1 MRARGY
7 GMAVAATAL
16 LTATMGVA
24 HADDKPSDREMRQ
37 ELDYLKAKMR
47 DFDAMAAR
55 IQQLE
60 TEMRTHAADAA
71 AAKEAAD
78 AAKKEADAAAD
89 STSNASK
96 VLDKLSQG
104 KLQIGHTNVS
114 LSGFIEANADHRQHN
129 ELSAAHG
136 SGLAT
141 PFPVQAQYHTDEF
154 RSNPPPTRFG
164 FSTISDNFEDVLI
177 KSKWEWDMSAGSN
190 AAGTANGSNW
200 IPRMRH
206 AMAEVDAVKSG
217 WHFVGGQT
225 YSLTVSSG
233 NAVGGDGSD
242 SPNLAWTLLPGT
254 EVTSAPDDGM
264 LAGDGAFRN
273 VQLRVVKEVADNMA
287 LAASIETNTMN
298 WSGYHGTA
306 ATSVGLNTTAAN
318 TVVLPVTSNASF
330 TSGTTPYVNF
340 GTMPEIIGKWG
351 YDPTT
356 NYHFETWGAFRQ
368 YKDVAGAA
376 AGLPD
381 VGSTYT
387 GGFGASTFIKVMP
400 TKLDL
405 HMGVGYGSIGDL
417 VDGAIPDATYSPTG
431 KVVPIMMRTVWGE
444 VTVHPNRNLDLLFQA
459 GMEEGEKAGVTGH
472 TTASAYGYGNPWGAG
487 DTGNAACMQPSTTSL
502 TATCKQDTK
511 LVWNVAFTPIWRVL
525 NNPAYGHVDFLPQ
538 VQYWRRTLFADQFG
552 YGPHASNWSIDF
564 AIRYFPF

>member
-1 MRARGY
+1 
-7 GMAVAATAL
+7 MASTAVL
-16 LTATMGVA
+16 LAVTAGVA
-24 HADDKPSDREMRQ
+24 QAADTAKDQQILQ
-37 ELDYLKAKMR
+37 ELSDLKAKMW

-60 TEMRTHAADAA
+60 TEMQANAAKAT
-71 AAKEAAD
+71 AAKEEAAS
-78 AAKKEADAAAD
+78 AKKEADDA
-89 STSNASK
+89 STTTAGASK
-96 VLDKLSQG
+96 VLDKLSRGQ
-104 KLQIGHTNVS
+104 LQIGHTNVNF
-114 LSGFIEANADHRQHN
+114 SGFIEANANHRQHN
-129 ELSAAHG
+129 ELSSAHG

-154 RSNPPPTRFG
+154 RSNPPPTRMGFG
-164 FSTISDNFEDVLI
+164 TTSDYFEDVRI

-206 AMAEVDAVKSG
+206 AMAEVDLASG

-242 SPNLAWTLLPGT
+242 SPNLAWSLLPGT
-254 EVTSAPDDGM
+254 ELTSAPDDGM

-273 VQLRVVKEVADNMA
+273 VQLRVVKELTSNMA
-287 LAASIETNTMN
+287 LAASVETNTLN
-298 WSGYHGTA
+298 WSGYHGSS
-306 ATSVGLNTTAAN
+306 SVSTGLNTTAAN
-318 TVVLPVTSNASF
+318 TVVVPVTSNASF
-330 TSGTTPYVNF
+330 TSGTTPYTAF
-340 GTMPEIIGKWG
+340 GTMPEIISKIG

-356 NYHFETWGAFRQ
+356 DYHFEAWGAFRQ

-376 AGLPD
+376 SNLPD

-387 GGFGASTFIKVMP
+387 GGMGASTFIKLIP
-400 TKLDL
+400 SKLDL
-405 HMGVGYGSIGDL
+405 HVGIGYGSIGSL
-417 VDGAIPDATYSPTG
+417 VDGAIPDVTYEASG
-431 KVVPIMMRTVWGE
+431 KPVAVFEKTLWGE

-459 GMEEGEKAGVTGH
+459 GIEQGEKAGVSGNS
-472 TTASAYGYGNPWGAG
+472 TATAFGYGNPYGSG
-487 DTGNAACMQPSTTSL
+487 GSVGNIACMTPSTSSL

-511 LVWNVAFTPIWRVL
+511 TVWNVAFTPIWRIF
-525 NNPAYGHVDFLPQ
+525 NNSAHGHLDFLPQ
-538 VQYWRRTLFADQFG
+538 VQYWRRTLFDDQYG
-552 YGPHASNWSIDF
+552 YGPHASNWSIDL